1 MPMKPILRRVCLLVF
16 IACLSACTT
25 MRSIPPLPKEVNAN
39 FEIGEVIRVYTKDD
53 TIITFKVVE
62 ITSNAIVG
70 AREKI
75 PFTEIVKVEKEE
87 LSVLKTTAI
96 GGSVALSTY
105 GTLILVGLLS
115 WIFLF

>member
-1 MPMKPILRRVCLLVF
+1 MQMKPSWRKVCLLGIIV
-16 IACLSACTT
+16 CLNACTT

-39 FEIGEVIRVYTKDD
+39 FEIGDVIKVYTKDD

-62 ITSNAIVG
+62 ITSDTIVG

-75 PFTEIVKVEKEE
+75 PFTEVIKVEKEE
-87 LSVLKTTAI
+87 LSVLKTTAMS
-96 GGSVALSTY
+96 GSVALSTY
-105 GTLILVGLLS
+105 GTLVLAGLLS